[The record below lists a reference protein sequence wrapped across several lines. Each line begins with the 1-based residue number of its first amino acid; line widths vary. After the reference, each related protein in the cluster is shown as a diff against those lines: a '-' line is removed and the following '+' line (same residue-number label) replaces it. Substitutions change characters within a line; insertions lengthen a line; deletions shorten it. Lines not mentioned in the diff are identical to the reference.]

1 MHLHFVGIGGIGMSG
16 LAGIALNLGYR
27 VSGSDLRENKL
38 IDDLRKKGATIYTG
52 HRANQLNNADAVIF
66 SSAINKDNPEIR
78 QAKIKGIP
86 VISRGKLVADITNP
100 HESIVV
106 AGTHGKTTT
115 TALICELLLEDKRN
129 PIILIG
135 GILKRIGSNS
145 RWGNGGWAIIESD
158 ESDGSFLFHHPS
170 IAVVTNVENDHL
182 EYYSSRANI
191 LQAFY
196 QFLKKIKSNGV
207 GLVNMDDDGLRYIL
221 KKGGIKRNL
230 ITYGMHP
237 KSDISAQ
244 NIHLGVLNCSF
255 ELRYKGKIMGKLE
268 APLAGMHNV
277 HNCLAAAGVGIV
289 LGISWENIRKTFSS
303 FRGVK
308 RRLEKVGQIGSVLVF
323 DDYAHHPTEIKATLK
338 ELKRAGHRVIVVFQP
353 HRYTRTALLLPEFST
368 CFSQA
373 DILVITDI
381 YPAGEDPIP
390 GISGKTLFK
399 VVKEKRVAP
408 TYYIP
413 AREKIVEFLKKEIR
427 KNDLILTLGAGDI
440 TLLSTEIV
448 KSGIL

>member
-16 LAGIALNLGYR
+16 LARIALNLGYR

-38 IDDLRKKGATIYTG
+38 TDDLRKKGATIYTG

-135 GILKRIGSNS
+135 GILKRIDSNS

-221 KKGGIKRNL
+221 KKGGIKRN
-230 ITYGMHP
+230 
-237 KSDISAQ
+237 
-244 NIHLGVLNCSF
+244 
-255 ELRYKGKIMGKLE
+255 
-268 APLAGMHNV
+268 
-277 HNCLAAAGVGIV
+277 
-289 LGISWENIRKTFSS
+289 
-303 FRGVK
+303 
-308 RRLEKVGQIGSVLVF
+308 
-323 DDYAHHPTEIKATLK
+323 
-338 ELKRAGHRVIVVFQP
+338 
-353 HRYTRTALLLPEFST
+353 
-368 CFSQA
+368 
-373 DILVITDI
+373 
-381 YPAGEDPIP
+381 
-390 GISGKTLFK
+390 
-399 VVKEKRVAP
+399 
-408 TYYIP
+408 
-413 AREKIVEFLKKEIR
+413 
-427 KNDLILTLGAGDI
+427 
-440 TLLSTEIV
+440 
-448 KSGIL
+448 